1 MNFKGL
7 IKFLTALNANNN
19 KEWFDLN
26 RKEYEELRKE
36 WIEFVGTL
44 IQAVQG
50 FDASITMLDPKK
62 CIFRINKDI
71 RFSKDKSPYK
81 TNFGAIITPGGKKE
95 MFSGYYLHIDPKE
108 IFIAGGAYQPIPEL
122 LAAIRQEIDYNF
134 DEFFEIV
141 SNKKAKALFGELQG
155 DKLSRPPKGYEA
167 DNPAVAYLKH
177 KGFIWVQNFKTT
189 ELYDAAFLEKI
200 TKSFEAMKPLNNF
213 LNRCVVK

>member
-7 IKFLTALNANNN
+7 IKFLTALNSNNS
-19 KEWFDLN
+19 KDWFDLN

-50 FDASITMLDPKK
+50 FDSSILMLDPKK

-95 MFSGYYLHIDPKE
+95 MFSGYYLHVDPKE
-108 IFIAGGAYQPIPEL
+108 IFIAGGAYQPMPEL

-141 SNKKAKALFGELQG
+141 SNKKA
-155 DKLSRPPKGYEA
+155 KLSRPPKGYEA

-177 KGFIWVQNFKTT
+177 KGFIWVQNFKTN

>member
-7 IKFLTALNANNN
+7 IKFLTALNDNNN
-19 KEWFDLN
+19 KDWFDQN

-36 WIEFVGTL
+36 WVVFVGTL

-50 FDASITMLDPKK
+50 FDSAISMLDPKK

-95 MFSGYYLHIDPKE
+95 MFCGYYLHIDPKE
-108 IFIAGGAYQPIPEL
+108 IFIAGGAYQPMPDL

-134 DEFFEIV
+134 DEFSEIV
-141 SNKKAKALFGELQG
+141 SNKKAKTLFGDLQG
-155 DKLSRPPKGYEA
+155 DKLIRPPKGYEA
-167 DNPAVAYLKH
+167 ENPAVAFLKH

-189 ELYDAAFLEKI
+189 ELYDTAFLEKI
-200 TKSFEAMKPLNNF
+200 TKSFEAMKPLNVF